1 MSQKQ
6 NVNVVKSRLN
16 KQKTRP
22 ELQLKNESS
31 TVSDLP
37 SIPTSKQV
45 VNRVKSKPTHEI
57 MSDLLETLPE
67 QLDLQKSVIYEL
79 KVLQELDVK
88 SVDELGRLHLTVER
102 VHDRIDSLVVE
113 QRATNMLLSQLL
125 AVHSMIASVDADEV
139 YRSADMMRSDVYQR
153 IQNGE

>member
-22 ELQLKNESS
+22 ELQLKNESA

-37 SIPTSKQV
+37 SIPTSKQAI
-45 VNRVKSKPTHEI
+45 NRVKSKPTHEI